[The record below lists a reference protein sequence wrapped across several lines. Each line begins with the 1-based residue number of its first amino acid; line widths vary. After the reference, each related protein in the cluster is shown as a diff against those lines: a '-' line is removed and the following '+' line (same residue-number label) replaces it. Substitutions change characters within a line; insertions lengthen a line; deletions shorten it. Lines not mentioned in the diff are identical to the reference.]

1 MDEAQIK
8 QEAKKRSEKI
18 VKNIDE
24 IDLEQIRNL
33 TGRTKAKE
41 LWSSEPFGSET
52 PKFVDERVVEQ
63 SVDGEFGKEFFSN
76 FNKLSSAINTS
87 EDHSIYPEG
96 TKIGTPRQ
104 SLSGSSSSSRLSSP
118 EETFTEKKLV
128 QLLMLNKENQAKWNP
143 EKLSAEYNLKIED
156 VNNLLKYYEPV
167 K

>member
-118 EETFTEKKLV
+118 E
-128 QLLMLNKENQAKWNP
+128 
-143 EKLSAEYNLKIED
+143 YII
-156 VNNLLKYYEPV
+156 
-167 K
+167 